1 MSKPFPRLVA
11 LCVLT
16 FFLGL
21 GRSPIT
27 DSDEAFYAESARQM
41 VAVGDWLTPHYNATV
56 RFEKPVLMYWMVATS
71 YLVAGVGE
79 AAARFPSALAGLALV
94 LLTYSVAR
102 RWCDSDTGFLAG
114 AIVATTFGTSVMAR
128 QALPDLPVT
137 TFIVFA
143 TWALIR
149 ALSFDPVDATSDQ
162 GVDTP
167 AHRRKW
173 LLAAAFASALAF
185 LTKGPIGVL
194 LPAIVAV
201 PLAYYERRG
210 RNDASSW
217 HRWPQGLTASTVL
230 IAVLVFLA
238 ITAPWF
244 LAMWSRHG
252 SAHLVQFFATEN
264 VARFTTAEFNE
275 PRPILFYLPVL
286 AGGLFPWTPF
296 AVLWLPGIVRMLR
309 SGTRPTLVSVR
320 LIFWA
325 IAPLVFYTLSI
336 GKQPRYILPILTPL
350 AILLAR
356 AIRKEFEVR
365 LGSSQHLFRAVS
377 ATAVA
382 VWLALGLLLF
392 RATPILEAA
401 GSGHPSLPALT
412 LFGVAFALSIVLF
425 VGALEVVPV
434 TVTIASALTVV
445 VLHYQVFS
453 PPRPAPVEQVA
464 ATISAHWRPG
474 YTVGAYRAFGR
485 NQIFYSEHPRQNLAT
500 LEQAAAF
507 LDAPTPM
514 LCIIPE
520 SDLLKVNPR
529 ITRSLRH
536 LDRVAYVDTAGFRI
550 RDLLQPDAES
560 VRRIVLVVTN
570 R

>member
-1 MSKPFPRLVA
+1 MSNPLPRLVA

-41 VAVGDWLTPHYNATV
+41 VTVGDWLTPHYNATV
-56 RFEKPVLMYWMVATS
+56 RFEKPVLMYWMVAVS

-79 AAARFPSALAGLALV
+79 AAARFPSALAGLTLV

-102 RWCDSDTGFLAG
+102 RWGDSDTGFLAG
-114 AIVATTFGTSVMAR
+114 AIVATTFGTSIMAR

-149 ALSFDPVDATSDQ
+149 ALSLDPVDAASGQ

-173 LLAAAFASALAF
+173 LLAAAFASALAV

-210 RNDASSW
+210 RHDASSN
-217 HRWPQGLTASTVL
+217 RLWPHGLTASTVL
-230 IAVLVFLA
+230 IALLLFVA
-238 ITAPWF
+238 ITGPWF

-252 SAHLVQFFATEN
+252 SAYLVQFFATEN

-296 AVLWLPGIVRMLR
+296 AVLWLAGIVRMLR
-309 SGTRPTLVSVR
+309 SGGRTTLVNVR
-320 LIFWA
+320 LIVWA
-325 IAPLVFYTLSI
+325 SAPLAFYTLSV

-356 AIRKEFEVR
+356 AIRKELEVR
-365 LGSSQHLFRAVS
+365 PGSSQHLFRAVS
-377 ATAVA
+377 ATAIA
-382 VWLALGLLLF
+382 VSLGLGLLLL

-401 GSGHPSLPALT
+401 GSGYPSLPALT
-412 LFGVAFALSIVLF
+412 LFGVALALSIVLF
-425 VGALEVVPV
+425 VGTLDVVPM
-434 TVTIASALTVV
+434 TVAITSAITVV
-445 VLHYQVFS
+445 VLHSQVFS

-464 ATISAHWRPG
+464 ATISTHWRPG
-474 YTVGAYRAFGR
+474 YTVGAYHAFGR
-485 NQIFYSEHPRQNLAT
+485 NQIFYSEHPSQNLTT
-500 LEQAAAF
+500 LDQTAAF

-514 LCIIPE
+514 LCIISE
-520 SDLLKVNPR
+520 SDLSKVNPR
-529 ITRSLRH
+529 ITRSLRQ
-536 LDRVAYVDTAGFRI
+536 LDRVPYVDTAGFRL